1 MQASERAQRPRRS
14 LKFFATHPT
23 FTRVEFARAFEHDP
37 RSRTVNSLL
46 SHHVRAG
53 RIKSIGRGVFATI
66 SAGVLVDF
74 YMVAAKLRADGI
86 FAYRSALK
94 LHGLSFHPAD
104 DLILLSAKRRI
115 RRRTPLGTYQF
126 VLPPKALSTANQTD
140 VETITIVRSC
150 TELRVTSI
158 ERTIV
163 DALNQPKLS
172 GGVDEVLRSL
182 DRIET
187 LDAEKVVA
195 YTMLLRKPT
204 LTALVG
210 WWLDRHRLKYGVSN
224 DVLRPLRYTLPI
236 NPTYV
241 LGAKPGDSV
250 LMKPWQLLV
259 PKRIGRLD
267 WARS

>member
-1 MQASERAQRPRRS
+1 MQASARTQRPRRS

-23 FTRVEFARAFEHDP
+23 FTRAEFARAFEHDP
-37 RSRTVNSLL
+37 QSRTVNSLL

-74 YMVAAKLRADGI
+74 YMVATKLRTDGI

-104 DLILLSAKRRI
+104 DLILLSAKRRM
-115 RRRTPLGTYQF
+115 RRRTPLGIYQF
-126 VLPPKALSTANQTD
+126 VLPPKALSTTGQTE
-140 VETITIVRSC
+140 VEVVTIAQSC
-150 TELRVTSI
+150 SEFRVTSI

-163 DALNQPKLS
+163 DVLNQPKLS

-182 DRIET
+182 EHVET
-187 LDAEKVVA
+187 LDGEKVVA
-195 YTMLLRKPT
+195 YTMLLQKPT
-204 LTALVG
+204 LAALVG
-210 WWLDRHRLKYGVSN
+210 WWLDRHRLKLGISS
-224 DVLRPLRYTLPI
+224 DVLRPLRYALPI
-236 NPTYV
+236 NPAYV

-250 LMKPWQLLV
+250 TIRHWQLLV
-259 PKRIGRLD
+259 PKRIGQLE